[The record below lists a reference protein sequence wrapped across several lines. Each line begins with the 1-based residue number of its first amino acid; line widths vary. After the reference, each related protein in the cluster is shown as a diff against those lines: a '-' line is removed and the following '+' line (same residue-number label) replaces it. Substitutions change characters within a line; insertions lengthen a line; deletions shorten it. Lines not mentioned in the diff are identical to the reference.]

1 MTWNFIK
8 VYLVIQIL
16 SSEYIVL
23 ANKDVTC
30 TNFRTLDIIMYTTI
44 LQTVCIG

>member
-1 MTWNFIK
+1 MTWTFIK
-8 VYLVIQIL
+8 VELHLGIQIL

-30 TNFRTLDIIMYTTI
+30 TNFRTLDIIMHTNI
-44 LQTVCIG
+44 LQIV